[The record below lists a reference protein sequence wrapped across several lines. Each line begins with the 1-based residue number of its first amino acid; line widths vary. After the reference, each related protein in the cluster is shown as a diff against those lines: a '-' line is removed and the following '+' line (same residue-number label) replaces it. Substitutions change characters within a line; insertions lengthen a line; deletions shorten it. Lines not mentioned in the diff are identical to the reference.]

1 MQAKAFCFLLCALF
15 LQGCSENA
23 ETVRQVHTSF
33 SESAGLTVTEAGG
46 LSQQLIAESL
56 GVRVVIS
63 PSADWILVEDM
74 QLSNLVVIRAFRYV
88 EGAYRESGIA
98 EMRPLWE
105 KLASQ
110 AGIAFED
117 LVHTRVGIEK
127 LGPAERSVFL
137 HFQADSVTG
146 EGPGIDSVLEIDLD
160 AGG

>member
-1 MQAKAFCFLLCALF
+1 MQAKALYFLLCALL
-15 LQGCSENA
+15 LQGCSESA

-33 SESAGLTVTEAGG
+33 SESAGLTVTDAGG

-56 GVRVVIS
+56 SVRVVIS

-74 QLSNLVVIRAFRYV
+74 QMSNLVVIRAFRYV
-88 EGAYRESGIA
+88 EGAYRESIIA

-105 KLASQ
+105 QLARQS
-110 AGIAFED
+110 GIAFED

-146 EGPGIDSVLEIDLD
+146 EGPGIDSVLEIDLL